1 MDMKK
6 HGLSIGINRIENVF
20 FVTLKATGTL
30 THEDYLVITPM
41 LEGALSQVD
50 QPQVSLF
57 LDATELDGWDLHA
70 AWDDL
75 KLGLNHKS
83 EFERVAILG
92 NKHWQEW
99 ATKVG
104 SWFIAGEIKYFEDQ
118 DDALKWLRY

>member
-20 FVTLKATGTL
+20 FVTLKAIGTL

-50 QPQVSLF
+50 QPKVSLF
-57 LDATELDGWDLHA
+57 LDATELDGWDLRA

-75 KLGLNHKS
+75 KLGLKHKS

-92 NKHWQEW
+92 NKDWQEW
-99 ATKVG
+99 AAKIG
-104 SWFIAGEIKYFEDQ
+104 SWFIAGEIKYFEDE

>member
-20 FVTLKATGTL
+20 FVTLKAIGTL

-50 QPQVSLF
+50 QPKVSLF
-57 LDATELDGWDLHA
+57 LDATELDGWDLRA

-75 KLGLNHKS
+75 KLGLKHKS

-92 NKHWQEW
+92 NRDWQEW
-99 ATKVG
+99 AAKVG
-104 SWFIAGEIKYFEDQ
+104 SWFIAGEIKYFDDE

>member
-6 HGLSIGINRIENVF
+6 HGLSIGINRIESVF
-20 FVTLKATGTL
+20 FVTLKAIGTL

-50 QPQVSLF
+50 QPKVSLF
-57 LDATELDGWDLHA
+57 LDATELDGWDLRA

-75 KLGLNHKS
+75 KLGLKHKS

-92 NKHWQEW
+92 NKDWLEW
-99 ATKVG
+99 AAKIG
-104 SWFIAGEIKYFEDQ
+104 SWFIAGEIKYFEDE

>member
-1 MDMKK
+1 MKK

-20 FVTLKATGTL
+20 FVTLKAIGTL

-50 QPQVSLF
+50 QPKVSLF
-57 LDATELDGWDLHA
+57 LDATELDGWDLRA

-75 KLGLNHKS
+75 KLGLKHKS

-92 NKHWQEW
+92 NRDWQEW
-99 ATKVG
+99 AAKVG
-104 SWFIAGEIKYFEDQ
+104 SWFIAGEIKYFDDE

>member
-6 HGLSIGINRIENVF
+6 HGLSIGINRIESVF
-20 FVTLKATGTL
+20 FVTLKAIGTL

-50 QPQVSLF
+50 QPKVSLL
-57 LDATELDGWDLHA
+57 LDATELDGWDLRA

-75 KLGLNHKS
+75 KLGLKHKS

-92 NKHWQEW
+92 NKDWQEW
-99 ATKVG
+99 AAKIG
-104 SWFIAGEIKYFEDQ
+104 SWFIAGEIKYFEDE